1 MPRLIDTSL
10 IKKFEGCPTGF
21 YKKIKNEHGIE
32 ESRYVD
38 DGLCHAYLC
47 PAKVWTIAHGSTY
60 LLNGARVN
68 SNSVVNLEQADMM
81 LEKHIQTEIID
92 RLDEQL
98 LNSLTDKQLS
108 ALCSLIYRIG
118 ITKFNRSKLKK
129 AILKQ
134 DYKLI
139 NNNWDWLGKN
149 KAIHRGLCLRVS
161 EEKAVFFSDK
171 FK

>member
-10 IKKFEGCPTGF
+10 IKKFEGC
-21 YKKIKNEHGIE
+21 KL
-32 ESRYVD
+32 ES
-38 DGLCHAYLC
+38 YLC
-47 PAKVWTIAHGSTY
+47 PNGVMTIGFGSTY
-60 LLNGARVN
+60 LLNGSRVP
-68 SNSVVNLEQADMM
+68 ADLRINYPLAERM